1 MASSASPDSEAK
13 VPVARMSFRVRK
25 IPSEW
30 EREHLNDILKETF
43 QVAEF
48 QVTSLCSTFRPSKT
62 SSRQFRTALI
72 TFDAGASLPA
82 SFGPLLQDEWDDITV
97 PVASNTHKL
106 QIGNF
111 LDMTY
116 LHSPQNPEVE

>member
-1 MASSASPDSEAK
+1 
-13 VPVARMSFRVRK
+13 MSFRVRK

-30 EREHLNDILKETF
+30 EREHLHDNLKEKF

-48 QVTSLCSTFRPSKT
+48 QVTSLCSTFHRPKT
-62 SSRQFRTALI
+62 SAQQFKTALV
-72 TFDAGASLPA
+72 TFDSGASLPA
-82 SFGPLLQDEWDDITV
+82 LFGPLLQDERDDITV
-97 PVASNTHKL
+97 PVASNTQKL

-116 LHSPQNPEVE
+116 LHSPQNPEIE